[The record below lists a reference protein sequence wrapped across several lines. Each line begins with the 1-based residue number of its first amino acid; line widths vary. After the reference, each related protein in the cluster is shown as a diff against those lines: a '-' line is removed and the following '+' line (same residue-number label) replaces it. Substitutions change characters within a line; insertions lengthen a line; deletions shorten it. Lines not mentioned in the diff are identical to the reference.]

1 MIKHILSDGTEL
13 FDITGRVVPATGK
26 TEVVYRIVAEYL
38 VNHHY
43 LTNRIDTDKAKQY
56 HQA

>member
-13 FDITGRVVPATGK
+13 FDITGRVVPVTGK
-26 TEVVYRIVAEYL
+26 TEVIYRIVAEHL

-43 LTNRIDTDKAKQY
+43 QTDRIDDKAKQY